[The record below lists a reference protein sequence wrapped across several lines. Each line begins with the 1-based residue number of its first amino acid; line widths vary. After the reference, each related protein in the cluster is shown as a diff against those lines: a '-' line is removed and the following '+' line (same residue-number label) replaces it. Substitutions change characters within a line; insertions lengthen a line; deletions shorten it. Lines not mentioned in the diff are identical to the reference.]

1 MHRIVEIFQIGMLF
15 ERAELDLQVATRN
28 TEIPNKRNF
37 QPENPAA
44 SAAKTTGVIQVPRFG
59 TGRIPGQ

>member
-1 MHRIVEIFQIGMLF
+1 MLS